1 VDGGILLAMSE
12 QVAEAI
18 RGAIRDHG
26 PITFAEFMERAL
38 YGPGGF
44 YEDPPVGADG
54 DFVTSPHVHPVFG
67 AMLGT
72 AVAEL
77 FAILGEPEPIR
88 ITEVG
93 AGDGTLAAQVIGA
106 LAERDVDYEAIDV
119 SPGAR
124 SALAVIDGV
133 RTGATLSDAPH
144 VVIANELL
152 DNLPF
157 RRVRGDREARV
168 GVDGD
173 RFVEVEAAWDGDPYP
188 SGDEAVVPV
197 GAFAFIDRLASSL
210 DRGYALLI
218 DYGDVGTPGGNI
230 HGYRDHRVVEDVLA
244 DPGSTDITAG
254 VDFALIANHAS
265 QRGLVVFPTV
275 TQHDALIAL
284 GFEEW
289 LRGERERQTSQLDA
303 REGLEAV
310 RTWSGR
316 SRATLLVDPS
326 ALGRLRWF
334 LLATPGLPAPA
345 WLDAAGQSSAPN

>member
-1 VDGGILLAMSE
+1 MSE

-18 RGAIRDHG
+18 RGAIHDHG

-44 YEDPPVGADG
+44 YDDPPVGAHG

-93 AGDGTLAAQVIGA
+93 AGDGTLATQVIGA

-124 SALAVIDGV
+124 SSLAVIDGV

-157 RRVRGDREARV
+157 RRMHGDREVRV
-168 GVDGD
+168 GVDGG
-173 RFVEVEAAWDGDPYP
+173 RLVEVEAAWDGDPYP
-188 SGDEAVVPV
+188 ADHETIVPV
-197 GAFAFIDRLASSL
+197 GAFAFIDRLAFSH

-218 DYGDVGTPGGNI
+218 DYGDVGTPGGDI

-254 VDFALIANHAS
+254 VDFAMIANHAS

-289 LRGERERQTSQLDA
+289 LRGELERQTSQLDA

-334 LLATPGLPAPA
+334 LLASPGLPAPA
-345 WLDAAGQSSAPN
+345 WLDAAGQSSAPD

>member
-1 VDGGILLAMSE
+1 MRE

-18 RGAIRDHG
+18 RGAIHDHG

-44 YEDPPVGADG
+44 YDDPPVGAHG

-77 FAILGEPEPIR
+77 SAILGEPEPIR

-93 AGDGTLAAQVIGA
+93 AGDGTLATQVIGA
-106 LAERDVDYEAIDV
+106 LAERDVDYEAVEV

-133 RTGATLSDAPH
+133 RTGTTLSDAPH

-157 RRVRGDREARV
+157 RRMHGDREVRV
-168 GVDGD
+168 GVDGG

-188 SGDEAVVPV
+188 ADHETIVPV
-197 GAFAFIDRLASSL
+197 GAFAFIDRLAFSH

-218 DYGDVGTPGGNI
+218 DYGDVGTPGGDI

-265 QRGLVVFPTV
+265 HRGLVVFPTV

-289 LRGERERQTSQLDA
+289 LRGELERQTSQLDA

-334 LLATPGLPAPA
+334 LLASPGLPAPA
-345 WLDAAGQSSAPN
+345 WLDAAGQSSAPD